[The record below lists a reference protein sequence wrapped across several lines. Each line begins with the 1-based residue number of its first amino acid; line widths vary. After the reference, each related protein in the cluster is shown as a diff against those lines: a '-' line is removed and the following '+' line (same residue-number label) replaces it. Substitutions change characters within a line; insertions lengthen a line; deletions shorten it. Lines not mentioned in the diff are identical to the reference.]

1 MARSKRKTTVA
12 VLREILGLDGQQD
25 YFATLIGKSP
35 SWVRHASCGLLSLT
49 REAAYQIA
57 FATGVSPEWLL
68 AGDVGKPPITSDHS
82 SPYSRNAFLEYQTKK
97 KSSFPELTDPLA
109 EAATKEI
116 PKSLLK
122 ILSAIHASGD
132 VSWRLRENLESL
144 EGFANH
150 FDPENQVPHSGD
162 GNRSFNPRE
171 AAFIRSVLRSTQA
184 HLKNSK
190 SSKIGPS
197 FPNEGGE
204 MARKQGNI

>member
-25 YFATLIGKSP
+25 YFATLVGMSP
-35 SWVRHASCGLLSLT
+35 SWVRHASCGVLPLT
-49 REAAYQIA
+49 RKVAYQIA

-68 AGDVGKPPITSDHS
+68 ADDVAQPPMTSDLS
-82 SPYSRNAFLEYQTKK
+82 RPYDRNAYVEYQNKK
-97 KSSFPELTDPLA
+97 RASFPELTDPLA
-109 EAATKEI
+109 EAAAKKI
-116 PKSLLK
+116 PMSLLK
-122 ILSAIHASGD
+122 ILSAIYASGD
-132 VSWRLRENLESL
+132 VSWRLKEILESL

-184 HLKNSK
+184 YLKNSK
-190 SSKIGPS
+190 KSESSPSYQIGLDEPLRR
-197 FPNEGGE
+197 
-204 MARKQGNI
+204 MQI

>member
-1 MARSKRKTTVA
+1 MAHSKRKTTVA

-25 YFATLIGKSP
+25 NFATLIGKSP
-35 SWVRHASCGLLSLT
+35 SWVRHASCAFLPLT

-97 KSSFPELTDPLA
+97 RSSFPELIDPLA

-122 ILSAIHASGD
+122 IMSAIHASGD
-132 VSWRLRENLESL
+132 VSWRLREILKDLQNY
-144 EGFANH
+144 ANH
-150 FDPENQVPHSGD
+150 LAPDDRSQPTED
-162 GNRSFNPRE
+162 GKGSFNPRE

-184 HLKNSK
+184 YLKNSK
-190 SSKIGPS
+190 NSESSPTYPIGLDEPL
-197 FPNEGGE
+197 
-204 MARKQGNI
+204 RRLQI

>member
-1 MARSKRKTTVA
+1 MAHSKRKTTVA

-35 SWVRHASCGLLSLT
+35 SWVRHVSCGFLPLT

-97 KSSFPELTDPLA
+97 RSSFPELIDPLA
-109 EAATKEI
+109 EAATKEV

-132 VSWRLRENLESL
+132 VSWRLRKILKDLQNY
-144 EGFANH
+144 ANH
-150 FDPENQVPHSGD
+150 LAPDDRSQPTED
-162 GNRSFNPRE
+162 GKGSFNPRE

-184 HLKNSK
+184 YLKNSK
-190 SSKIGPS
+190 NSESNPSYQIGLDES
-197 FPNEGGE
+197 L
-204 MARKQGNI
+204 RRIQI